1 MIKSIFF
8 AFLILC
14 MSCSSDHKINSVEMD
29 LALAK
34 EKWEKSNINSY
45 SFTMQVSCYCMN
57 TDPNKIEVINNI
69 IKKVNGKNV
78 SQEELESI
86 YWNVKSLN
94 ELFVII
100 EKKLSEDPFQYSIKY
115 DEAYGFP
122 TDAYFDMDE
131 MIVDEEIGYY
141 VTNFKIN

>member
-1 MIKSIFF
+1 MTSLDEK
-8 AFLILC
+8 A
-14 MSCSSDHKINSVEMD
+14 VEH
-29 LALAK
+29 LATLARLK
-34 EKWEKSNINSY
+34 
-45 SFTMQVSCYCMN
+45 F
-57 TDPNKIEVINNI
+57 
-69 IKKVNGKNV
+69 

-100 EKKLSEDPFQYSIKY
+100 EKKLSEDPFQYSVKY
-115 DEAYGFP
+115 DESYGFP